1 MMYVNKAL
9 LCQYLMSLKEKIARR
24 LLKKKRREKG
34 SAFFFSPYLFL
45 LLLFLGHWIKNPF
58 QPQELLHG
66 NDKLHIFPR
75 DFCSSQEMPSPI

>member
-34 SAFFFSPYLFL
+34 SAFFFFSPYLFL
-45 LLLFLGHWIKNPF
+45 LLFPGHWLKNPF
-58 QPQELLHG
+58 QPQALLPG

>member
-34 SAFFFSPYLFL
+34 SAFFF
-45 LLLFLGHWIKNPF
+45 
-58 QPQELLHG
+58 
-66 NDKLHIFPR
+66 FPLPI
-75 DFCSSQEMPSPI
+75 SSLVSWTLVKKSFSTPSTSSWQ